1 MRLRRRFYSQA
12 FFCGAHYASL
22 AAAMAELCKFHR
34 RWLLG
39 LVLLFKGRPHAN
51 GGGHAKMAKAQSKIK
66 AVPIFEKKVNKKA
79 TYSGRYVALK
89 PLLKRLPMLFAS
101 SNKIKIIGLHI

>member
-66 AVPIFEKKVNKKA
+66 AVPIFEKNNKKA

-101 SNKIKIIGLHI
+101 SNKIRIIELYI

>member
-39 LVLLFKGRPHAN
+39 LVLLFKGRPDAN
-51 GGGHAKMAKAQSKIK
+51 GGGHAKMAKAQSKIET
-66 AVPIFEKKVNKKA
+66 VPIFEKQVNKKQHILGDKLR
-79 TYSGRYVALK
+79 SN
-89 PLLKRLPMLFAS
+89 LF
-101 SNKIKIIGLHI
+101 

>member
-66 AVPIFEKKVNKKA
+66 AEPIFEKK
-79 TYSGRYVALK
+79 
-89 PLLKRLPMLFAS
+89 
-101 SNKIKIIGLHI
+101 KIIKKQHILVDTLRSNLF

>member
-34 RWLLG
+34 RWPLG
-39 LVLLFKGRPHAN
+39 LVFLFKGRPHAN
-51 GGGHAKMAKAQSKIK
+51 GGGHGKMAKAQSKIK
-66 AVPIFEKKVNKKA
+66 IVPTFEKQ
-79 TYSGRYVALK
+79 
-89 PLLKRLPMLFAS
+89 F
-101 SNKIKIIGLHI
+101 